1 MQTFQFQIT
10 QRYVNLA
17 LKIVTPYWVEV
28 NYEVVDNKVVVIDV
42 KIPYEI
48 LTYLNGY
55 HLGNDI
61 YYAAENNH
69 ASNKAAQAEQQSDL
83 FKDMGVTDKPINALL
98 TIHDHFKFPVTT

>member
-1 MQTFQFQIT
+1 MQTFLFQIT

-17 LKIVTPYWVEV
+17 LKIVTPYWIEV
-28 NYEVVDNKVVVIDV
+28 TYEVVDNKVVVIDA

-61 YYAAENNH
+61 YFAAENNYASMKA
-69 ASNKAAQAEQQSDL
+69 ASNTVEVFSKI
-83 FKDMGVTDKPINALL
+83 F
-98 TIHDHFKFPVTT
+98 DHFKMPVQ